1 MALRVCTFKETMYKI
16 ESKTAI
22 LIPGGCQTR
31 VTSFMNDPQGTL
43 PKHSE
48 SNIQVPHVCNFF
60 AHKF

>member
-1 MALRVCTFKETMYKI
+1 MYKI

-22 LIPGGCQTR
+22 LIPGECQTR